1 MEDAMRLKGPDGIV
15 HALPVPCSKG
25 EEYVEYQEPDGQ
37 YLDALYAWDGNI
49 LWLSH
54 NGFTARYTLA
64 EGISDAAG
72 KEAVAPMTGKVVAM
86 PVEVGQTV
94 KEGDTLAILEAMKME
109 YRLEAEADGEV
120 AEIGAEVG
128 ELVDLGHVLV
138 RLK

>member
-1 MEDAMRLKGPDGIV
+1 
-15 HALPVPCSKG
+15 
-25 EEYVEYQEPDGQ
+25 
-37 YLDALYAWDGNI
+37 
-49 LWLSH
+49 
-54 NGFTARYTLA
+54 
-64 EGISDAAG
+64 
-72 KEAVAPMTGKVVAM
+72 MTGKVVAI

-94 KEGDTLAILEAMKME
+94 QEGETLAILEAMKME